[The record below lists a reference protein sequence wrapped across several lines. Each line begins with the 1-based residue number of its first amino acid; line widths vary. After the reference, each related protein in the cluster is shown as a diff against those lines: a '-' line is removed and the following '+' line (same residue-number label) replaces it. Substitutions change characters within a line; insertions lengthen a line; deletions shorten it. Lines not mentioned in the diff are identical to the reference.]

1 MKKVKFYFV
10 ATSVAAMAAFSACN
24 KDNSVKPVNG
34 TNVQLKSATSGG
46 QQPPVG
52 SKVKRTKVLKSDELS
67 AVSDTSGGQQPPV
80 GSKVVKRLKLVRILA
95 VSDTS
100 GGQQPPVGSK

>member
-1 MKKVKFYFV
+1 
-10 ATSVAAMAAFSACN
+10 MAAFSACN

-34 TNVQLKSATSGG
+34 TNVQLKSADLSAVGDTSGG